1 MAATKTV
8 LLILAGPA
16 GVGKSTLC
24 DRLVAE
30 VPGFERVIT
39 ATTRPPRPNEVNA
52 RDYHFLS
59 EPEFDA
65 RLAAH
70 DFLEWAWVHRKYRYG
85 TLKSAVL
92 DQLPHSSLV
101 MNIDV
106 QGVRSVRA
114 AAQAIPLLKER
125 LVTIFVAP
133 DSLDVLRERLQ
144 GRGAVTLRGTGAAD
158 AQRRARAGRAQFL
171 RLRHP
176 QPHQGT
182 GFPRAAGLLGT
193 SSGQAGLIGARRLA
207 RRRSA
212 GRTGWRRRTWPR
224 WISGRRAGG
233 ASYQSPDENTLS
245 LRGAKRRSNPDGSPR
260 RASRTSR

>member
-1 MAATKTV
+1 MAASKTV
-8 LLILAGPA
+8 LLIRAGPA

-24 DRLVAE
+24 DRLVTE
-30 VPGFERVIT
+30 VPGFERAIT
-39 ATTRPPRPNEVNA
+39 ATTRPPRPNEVHG

-65 RLAAH
+65 RLAAN

-92 DQLPHSSLV
+92 DRLPHSSLV

-106 QGVRSVRA
+106 QGVRSIRT

-144 GRGAVTLRGTGAAD
+144 GRGAVTPEELERRMHSAELELAERNSYDYVIHSRTKEQDFRALLD
-158 AQRRARAGRAQFL
+158 YWAQARAK
-171 RLRHP
+171 
-176 QPHQGT
+176 
-182 GFPRAAGLLGT
+182 
-193 SSGQAGLIGARRLA
+193 LA
-207 RRRSA
+207 
-212 GRTGWRRRTWPR
+212 
-224 WISGRRAGG
+224 
-233 ASYQSPDENTLS
+233 
-245 LRGAKRRSNPDGSPR
+245 
-260 RASRTSR
+260 